1 MGSDAP
7 EATAFATGAGSP
19 ESLATSQAVSLSP
32 VMMAVPL
39 VPWNSVRSGY
49 PGQSAVDA

>member
-7 EATAFATGAGSP
+7 EATSLVTGAGSP
-19 ESLATSQAVSLSP
+19 ESLVTSQVVSLSP

-49 PGQSAVDA
+49 PGQSAVEA